1 MLCGWSGAGLRR
13 RLARVTIRAMS
24 DDLIADIRAVVGDAG
39 LLTGDAVSGRSAGIW
54 LSSPLEALALVR
66 PRSTDEVAAV
76 MRLCHAAGQ
85 SVIPLG
91 GMTGLAGAHDSG
103 PGDILLSTE
112 RMRQIEAIDTE
123 NRSMVVEAGA
133 ILQQV
138 QEAAAD
144 AGLYFALDLGARASC
159 TIGGNIATNAGGVRV
174 LRYGMMREQLLGL
187 EVVLADGEVVS
198 SMFNLLKN
206 NTGYDLR
213 QLFVGSEGT
222 LGVITRAVLR
232 LHEAPP
238 PVRTALLAVPGW
250 PQVMSLL
257 RYFDAVAPGALAAC
271 EVMWANDYELNTGEH
286 SSIDPP
292 LEPGAPYYL
301 LIDMYLSE
309 REEFENLLGDC
320 FERGE
325 VVDGV
330 IAQSGAE
337 RNRLWQIREDFEPEQ
352 RRFGSV
358 FGYDVSLPIQQ
369 METMVEAVTRELKQR
384 DAAAELYAYGHVGDG
399 NLHYSIHPASLPR
412 AEVDELVYQPLEAV
426 RGSIS
431 AEHGI
436 GIEKKAFLHYTRSS
450 AEIELMRRLKRALD
464 PGNLLNPGKLFDP

>member
-1 MLCGWSGAGLRR
+1 
-13 RLARVTIRAMS
+13 MS
-24 DDLIADIRAVVGDAG
+24 DSLIDDIRAVVGDAG
-39 LLTGDAVSGRSAGIW
+39 LLTGDAVRGRSAGIW
-54 LSSPLEALALVR
+54 STAPLEALALVR
-66 PRSTDEVAAV
+66 PASTDEVAAV

-91 GMTGLAGAHDSG
+91 GMTGLAGAHESG

-112 RMRQIEAIDTE
+112 RMNRIESIDTE
-123 NRSMVVEAGA
+123 SRNMVVGAGA
-133 ILQQV
+133 ILQRV
-138 QEAAAD
+138 QQAAAA

-187 EVVLADGEVVS
+187 EVVLAGGEVVS

-238 PVRTALLAVPGW
+238 PVQTALLAVPGW

-257 RYFDAVAPGALAAC
+257 RFFDAAAPGALAAC
-271 EVMWANDYELNTGEH
+271 EVMWANDYELNTGEY
-286 SSIDPP
+286 SNLEPP

-301 LIDMYLSE
+301 LIDMYMSD
-309 REEFENLLGDC
+309 REEFENRLADC
-320 FERGE
+320 FERGD

-337 RNRLWQIREDFEPEQ
+337 RDRLWQIREDFEPEQ

-358 FGYDVSLPIQQ
+358 YGYDVSLPIQQ
-369 METMVEAVTRELKQR
+369 MEAMVDAVGRELRRR
-384 DAAAELYAYGHVGDG
+384 DADAELFAYGHVGDG
-399 NLHYSIHPASLPR
+399 NLHYSIHPGSLPR
-412 AEVDELVYQPLEAV
+412 AEVDELVYRPLAAV

-436 GIEKKAFLHYTRSS
+436 GVEKKAFLHYTRSA
-450 AEIELMRRLKRALD
+450 AEIELMRRVKQALD

>member
-1 MLCGWSGAGLRR
+1 
-13 RLARVTIRAMS
+13 MS
-24 DDLIADIRAVVGDAG
+24 DSLLSDIRALVGDAG

-54 LSSPLEALALVR
+54 STAPLEALALVR
-66 PRSTDEVAAV
+66 PATTDEVAGV
-76 MRLCHAAGQ
+76 LRLCHAAGQ
-85 SVIPLG
+85 SVIPVG
-91 GMTGLAGAHDSG
+91 GMTGLAGAHTSG
-103 PGDILLSTE
+103 AGDLLLSTE
-112 RMRQIEAIDTE
+112 RMKRIESVDTE
-123 NRSMVVEAGA
+123 ARSMVVEAGA
-133 ILQQV
+133 VLQQV
-138 QEAAAD
+138 QQAAED

-187 EVVLADGEVVS
+187 EVVLADGQVVS

-238 PVRTALLAVPGW
+238 EVQTALLAVPGW

-257 RYFDAVAPGALAAC
+257 RYFDASAPGQLAAC
-271 EVMWANDYELNTGEH
+271 EVMWANDYELNTGEF
-286 SSIDPP
+286 SAIDPP
-292 LEPGAPYYL
+292 LQPGAPYYL
-301 LIDMYLSE
+301 LIDLYAAE
-309 REEFENLLGDC
+309 REEFENRLADS
-320 FERGE
+320 FERGD

-337 RNRLWQIREDFEPEQ
+337 RKRLWRIREDFEPEQ
-352 RRFGSV
+352 RRFGDII
-358 FGYDVSLPIQQ
+358 GYDVSLPIQQ
-369 METMVEAVTRELKQR
+369 MESMVETVSRELKAR
-384 DAAAELYAYGHVGDG
+384 DAAAELFAYGHVGDG
-399 NLHYSIHPASLPR
+399 NLHYTIYPASLPH
-412 AEVDELVYQPLEAV
+412 AEVDELVYRPLAAV

-436 GIEKKAFLHYTRSS
+436 GIDKKAYLHYTRND
-450 AEIELMRRLKRALD
+450 AEIALMRQLKRALD
-464 PGNLLNPGKLFDP
+464 PANLLNPGKLFDL